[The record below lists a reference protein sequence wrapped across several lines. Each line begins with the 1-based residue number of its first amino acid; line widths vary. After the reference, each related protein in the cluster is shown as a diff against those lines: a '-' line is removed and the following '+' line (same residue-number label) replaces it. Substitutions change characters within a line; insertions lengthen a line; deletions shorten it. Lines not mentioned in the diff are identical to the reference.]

1 MARPGRRRSYQR
13 AYYSGHKRFHCFSYQ
28 TITLPD
34 GLIFSVYGPEDGG
47 RHDMTLYSNSNMDE
61 KLSNS
66 LLVDD
71 VQYCIYGDP
80 ACMLRSHLQVEFPA
94 LNAALT

>member
-1 MARPGRRRSYQR
+1 
-13 AYYSGHKRFHCFSYQ
+13 
-28 TITLPD
+28 
-34 GLIFSVYGPEDGG
+34 
-47 RHDMTLYSNSNMDE
+47 MTLYSNSNMDE